1 MQRWVIFNTVM
12 EIQNS
17 RRWYS
22 PHKQMLRLKSC
33 KTLNEIHQG
42 SNFNGLSGHQVQW
55 VTAKHHCI
63 VWKNKVQDCSETIS
77 PSLSHPASHGFSK
90 DLTCAVEESIRGL
103 TLQAFP
109 IWVQPDEKQWNEE
122 NGFPW
127 SSLARNHVI
136 SIQYS
141 RTTSANILQT
151 FSMCREKYKDGRSF
165 MLSVLCI
172 CPSEELLILI
182 QFKNPKLSTSKNV
195 SAAFDP
201 ANQ

>member
-12 EIQNS
+12 EIQKS

-55 VTAKHHCI
+55 VTAKHRCT

-77 PSLSHPASHGFSK
+77 PSLSHPASHGFNK

-109 IWVQPDEKQWNEE
+109 HLSSTWRKTMKWRKWFSIKFGEKSCHKYPVFKND
-122 NGFPW
+122 
-127 SSLARNHVI
+127 
-136 SIQYS
+136 
-141 RTTSANILQT
+141 
-151 FSMCREKYKDGRSF
+151 FSKHITDLFNVERKVWGRSIVYVVCVLY
-165 MLSVLCI
+165 LSVGNA
-172 CPSEELLILI
+172 S
-182 QFKNPKLSTSKNV
+182 N
-195 SAAFDP
+195 FD
-201 ANQ
+201 QK